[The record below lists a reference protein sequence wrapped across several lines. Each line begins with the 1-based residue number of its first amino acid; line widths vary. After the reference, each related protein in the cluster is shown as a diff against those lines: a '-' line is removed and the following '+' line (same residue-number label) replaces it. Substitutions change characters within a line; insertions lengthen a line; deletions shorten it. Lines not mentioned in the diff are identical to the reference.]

1 MDEHRGPAFALA
13 ETRTG
18 PCRVSGGSQGVD
30 KFGASGQPTRHVVA
44 HVEHHLGLG
53 GFVGQQVVE
62 GGHSVGLGR
71 RHLQNPADVVEA
83 TRADPPGGPLEGVKG
98 WQQKVTALPGP
109 LSAAVDEAF

>member
-13 ETRTG
+13 ETRAG
-18 PCRVSGGSQGVD
+18 PRVVPGSGQGVD
-30 KFGASGQPTRHVVA
+30 QFGTSGQPTRHVVA

-53 GFVGQQVVE
+53 GFAGQQVVE

-71 RHLQNPADVVEA
+71 RYLQDPADVVEA

-98 WQQKVTALPGP
+98 REQKVTTLPGP
-109 LSAAVDEAF
+109 LPTGVDEAF